1 MRAAPPRRPVGFT
14 LVELLIVVAIIAI
27 LAAIAVP
34 NFLAAQVRSKV
45 ARARGDM
52 RTVATAVEAYAVDHG
67 TPPWAPD
74 SARDTDGYGHL
85 RSFAFLTVPDCV
97 TTPVAYLTAHLTD
110 PFRVNR
116 TANVGM
122 NEGKPYNSGD
132 PQDMTYWYLCTR
144 QAATADYSFLPPSFL
159 PLVLDLDGEWRLGSM
174 GPQGFYAT
182 APSGGTIYDPLSVY
196 DATNGSVSRGMIF
209 RTQKKPEADNA
220 GADDALLLM

>member
-1 MRAAPPRRPVGFT
+1 MRPAPMRRRHGFT
-14 LVELLIVVAIIAI
+14 LIELLIVVAIVAI

-45 ARARGDM
+45 ARARNDL
-52 RTVATAVEAYAVDHG
+52 RTVATAVEAYAVDHN

-74 SARDTDGYGHL
+74 SARDTDGYGNL

-97 TTPVAYLTAHLTD
+97 TTPVPYLTAHLTD

-116 TANVGM
+116 AVNVGP
-122 NEGKPYNSGD
+122 NEGLPYNSGD

-144 QAATADYSFLPPSFL
+144 QAATADYSFFPPSYL
-159 PLVLDLDGEWRLGSM
+159 PLVLDLDGEWRTASM
-174 GPQGFYAT
+174 GPQGIYAT
-182 APSGGTIYDPLSVY
+182 APTGGTIYDPLSVY

-209 RTQKKPEADNA
+209 RTQRKAEADNA